1 MYTGELK
8 PFSIE
13 AAIKG
18 GKVVTR
24 KGYSVILT
32 SVQITSPFGGKR
44 GFPIQGFVL
53 CEGQDEPRLECWTIK
68 GEYIGGGAE
77 AYKDLFMAED

>member
-1 MYTGELK
+1 MYTGALK

-24 KGYSVILT
+24 RGYSVILT
-32 SVQITSPFGGKR
+32 MCQITCPYGGIV
-44 GFPIQGFVL
+44 GYPLHGFVSI
-53 CEGQDEPRLECWTIK
+53 EGQNSPMYLCWTCD
-68 GEYIGGGAE
+68 GEYMGEGEKNAN
-77 AYKDLFMAED
+77 DLFMAED

>member
-1 MYTGELK
+1 MYTGELY

-24 KGYSVILT
+24 KGHSVILT
-32 SVQITSPFGGKR
+32 TCQITSPYGGIV
-44 GFPIQGFVL
+44 GYPLHGLL
-53 CEGQDEPRLECWTIK
+53 CYEGRNEPMLLCWTYD
-68 GEYIGGGAE
+68 GEYINGGVTHDF
-77 AYKDLFMAED
+77 DLFMAED

>member
-1 MYTGELK
+1 MYTSKLK

-24 KGYSVILT
+24 NGYSVILT
-32 SVQITSPFGGKR
+32 SVQIAPPFGSITGYPLY
-44 GFPIQGFVL
+44 GLVYTEEQA
-53 CEGQDEPRLECWTIK
+53 EPKFLCWTYDGDFIV
-68 GEYIGGGAE
+68 GGAE
-77 AYKDLFMAED
+77 SNYDLFMAVD